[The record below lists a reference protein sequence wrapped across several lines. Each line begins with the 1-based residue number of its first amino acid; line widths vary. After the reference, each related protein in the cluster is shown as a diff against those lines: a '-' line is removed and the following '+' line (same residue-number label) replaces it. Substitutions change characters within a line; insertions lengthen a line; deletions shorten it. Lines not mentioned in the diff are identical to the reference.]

1 MYTGNEDI
9 RKVKEAFNN
18 LLPWERFECYKELEM
33 ENPEISGYEEPEVY
47 DKFWEITQFLMKHDE
62 YDILDRIDCHTIAD
76 FALNDDYVLREVIE
90 GASQYE
96 LARELSGNDTLIEV
110 VDAALYGLND
120 KDRKEYLK
128 ELAKL
133 IEKYI

>member
-18 LLPWERFECYKELEM
+18 LLPWERFQCYKELEM
-33 ENPEISGYEEPEVY
+33 ENPEISGYEEPESY
-47 DKFWEITQFLMKHDE
+47 DSFWDITQFVMNHDE
-62 YDILDRIDCHTIAD
+62 YDILDRIDCNTIAD

-90 GASQYE
+90 GVDQYT
-96 LARELSGNDTLIEV
+96 LARQLNGSNILIDV
-110 VDAALYGLND
+110 VDAALQESSERD
-120 KDRKEYLK
+120 KKEYLK

>member
-18 LLPWERFECYKELEM
+18 LLPWERFQCYKELEM

-76 FALNDDYVLREVIE
+76 FVLTDDYVFREVIE
-90 GASQYE
+90 GASQYT
-96 LARELSGNDTLIEV
+96 LARELSGNDTLIDV
-110 VDAALYGLND
+110 VDAALQGSSERD
-120 KDRKEYLK
+120 KKEYLR

>member
-9 RKVKEAFNN
+9 RNVKEVFNN
-18 LLPWERFECYKELEM
+18 LLPWERFQCYKELEM

-47 DKFWEITQFLMKHDE
+47 DRFFDIDNFVMNHDE

-90 GASQYE
+90 GASQYD
-96 LARELSGNDTLIEV
+96 LARQLSGSNILIDV
-110 VDAALYGLND
+110 VDAALQESSERD
-120 KDRKEYLK
+120 KKEYLR